1 MELLKKLSEATG
13 VPGYEAPVRGVILDA
28 LRGVVDAT
36 EVDRLGNVIAH
47 KSGKGPVVAVAG
59 HMDEIGFLV
68 SHIEE
73 KSGFLR
79 VQPLGGFDPVT
90 LVAQRVHVHAK
101 RGTLTGC
108 IGRKPIHILS
118 EEEKKKP
125 VEINDLFIDVGL
137 PGGQVV
143 EFVSLGD
150 VVTLRQDFVQYGD
163 VVSGKAIDD
172 RLGVYIGI
180 EAMRRVKKLGCDL
193 YFIASTQEEVGV
205 RGATVAGYR
214 VHPEIAIA
222 LDVCI
227 AADMPGVPERDQV
240 SQMRQGVAISL
251 KDARTISHPGLVRAF
266 LDLAAKKR
274 IPHQVTLASRGGTD
288 AGAMQ
293 LAREGAAAITL
304 SIPTRYVHSVVETV
318 HTGDIEAA
326 ISLLGAFLE
335 VANKVDLAG

>member
-1 MELLKKLSEATG
+1 MEFLKKLTEATG
-13 VPGYEAPVRGVILDA
+13 VPGYEGPIRKVILDA
-28 LRGVVDAT
+28 LAGHVDS
-36 EVDRLGNVIAH
+36 VDVDLLGNVIAH
-47 KSGKGPVVAVAG
+47 KAGKGPVVAIVG

-90 LVAQRVHVHAK
+90 LVAQRVVVHA
-101 RGTLTGC
+101 RQGDLVGC
-108 IGRKPIHILS
+108 IGRKPIHILTDD
-118 EEEKKKP
+118 EKKKP
-125 VEINDLFIDVGL
+125 VEVSDLFIDVGM
-137 PGGQVV
+137 PGDQVAGL
-143 EFVSLGD
+143 VSVGD
-150 VVTLRQDFVQYGD
+150 VVTMRQDFIQYGD

-172 RLGVYIGI
+172 RLGVYVGI
-180 EAMRRVKKLGCDL
+180 EAMKRAKKLACDL
-193 YFIASTQEEVGV
+193 FFVASTQEEVGV

-214 VHPEIAIA
+214 INPQIAIA

-240 SQMRQGVAISL
+240 SQMRKGVAITL
-251 KDARTISHPGLVRAF
+251 KDARTISHPSLVRAF
-266 LDLAAKKR
+266 LDLAAKRK

-326 ISLLGAFLE
+326 IALLTAFLE
-335 VANKVDLAG
+335 MASKVDLAG

>member
-1 MELLKKLSEATG
+1 MELLRQLTEATG
-13 VPGYEAPVRGVILDA
+13 VPGYEGPIRKVILDA
-28 LRGVVDAT
+28 LAGHVDST
-36 EVDRLGNVIAH
+36 DVDLLGNVIAH
-47 KSGKGPVVAVAG
+47 KAGKGPVVAIVG

-90 LVAQRVHVHAK
+90 LVAQRVVVHA
-101 RGTLTGC
+101 RQGDLLGC
-108 IGRKPIHILS
+108 IGRKPIHILTDD
-118 EEEKKKP
+118 EKKKP
-125 VEINDLFIDVGL
+125 VEVSDLFIDVGM
-137 PGGQVV
+137 PGDQVAGL
-143 EFVSLGD
+143 VSVGD
-150 VVTLRQDFVQYGD
+150 VVTMRQDFIQYGD

-172 RLGVYIGI
+172 RLGVYVGI
-180 EAMRRVKKLGCDL
+180 EAMKRAKKLACDL
-193 YFIASTQEEVGV
+193 FFVASTQEEVGV

-214 VHPEIAIA
+214 INPQIAIA

-240 SQMRQGVAISL
+240 SQMRKGVAITL
-251 KDARTISHPGLVRAF
+251 KDARTISHPSLVRAF
-266 LDLAAKKR
+266 LDLAAKRK

-326 ISLLGAFLE
+326 IALLTAFLE
-335 VANKVDLAG
+335 MASKVDLAG